1 MNKMQ
6 KELSPQ
12 VSLTG
17 HAMASSQKQFVTRK
31 YVTTVLLASGV
42 KDVKTTDI
50 TLPEGCKILR
60 FVARNLTG
68 RTLTV
73 NIPGETPLLIPSANK
88 TDTSVFTQQ
97 KRYSAAPLSKFPVI
111 SAEIPDLLAAPFDP
125 GSALTLFTVGSAVNS
140 QSSDTVEI
148 TYTVRYA
155 L

>member
-12 VSLTG
+12 VNLTG
-17 HAMASSQKQFVTRK
+17 QTMASSSKRFVTRK
-31 YVTTVLLASGV
+31 YVTSALLVSGV
-42 KDVKTTDI
+42 KDVKTTDVP
-50 TLPEGCKILR
+50 LPAGCKILR

-73 NIPGETPLLIPSANK
+73 QIPETTPLLLSSATK
-88 TDTSVFTQQ
+88 TDTSAFAEQ

-111 SAEIPDLLAAPFDP
+111 TAEIPDLLAAPFDP
-125 GSALTLFTVGSAVNS
+125 DSGITLFTVGSIIGAAG
-140 QSSDTVEI
+140 DTVEI

>member
-1 MNKMQ
+1 MQ

-12 VSLTG
+12 VNLTG
-17 HAMASSQKQFVTRK
+17 QTMASSQKRFVTRK
-31 YVTTVLLASGV
+31 YVTTALLASGV

-50 TLPEGCKILR
+50 TLPAGCKILG

-73 NIPGETPLLIPSANK
+73 NIPDTTPLLIASALK
-88 TDTSVFTQQ
+88 TDTSAFTEQ
-97 KRYSAAPLSKFPVI
+97 KRYTAAPLSKFPVI
-111 SAEIPDLLAAPFDP
+111 KAEIPDLLAAPFDP
-125 GSALTLFTVGSAVNS
+125 DSGQILFTVASVIGS
-140 QSSDTVEI
+140 QSADTVEI